1 MDLARVLKHLFVPGW
16 VARRAFPA
24 AVLAR
29 IEDAVRESERTHRGE
44 LRFVAEGDLDL
55 LPVLRGLTARERAL
69 EVFAGLGVWDTA
81 ENSGVLVY
89 VQLVDHRIEI
99 VADRGIA
106 ARVAQS
112 EWDAVCRRMETAF
125 RGGDYEGG
133 ALVGIREITALLA
146 RHFPPGAANPDEL
159 PDRPVVL

>member
-112 EWDAVCRRMETAF
+112 DWDAVCRRMETAF

-133 ALVGIREITALLA
+133 ALAGIREITALLA

>member
-29 IEDAVRESERTHRGE
+29 IEEAVRESERTHRGE

-133 ALVGIREITALLA
+133 ALAGIREITALLA

>member
-133 ALVGIREITALLA
+133 ALTGIREITALLA

>member
-1 MDLARVLKHLFVPGW
+1 MDLARVLKHLVVPGW

-55 LPVLRGLTARERAL
+55 LPLLRGLTARERAL

-133 ALVGIREITALLA
+133 ALAGIREITALLA

>member
-55 LPVLRGLTARERAL
+55 LPLLRGLTARERAL

-133 ALVGIREITALLA
+133 ALAGIREITALLA